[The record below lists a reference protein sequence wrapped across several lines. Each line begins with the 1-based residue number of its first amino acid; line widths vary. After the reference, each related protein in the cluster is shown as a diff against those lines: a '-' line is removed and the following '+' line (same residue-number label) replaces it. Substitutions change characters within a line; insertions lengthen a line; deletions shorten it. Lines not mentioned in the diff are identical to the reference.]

1 MKVKSES
8 EVAQSCPTPSD
19 PTDCSPPGPYI
30 HGIFQARVLEWGA
43 IAFSKEGN
51 ITVIKSTSKSWFPYS
66 PATSIE
72 LSKLYFSNIFLL
84 SWRCW
89 VLGVAWELS
98 VVAQGTQCPDQE
110 LNQGSQHWEGRV
122 LASGPPGKSHLQAF
136 KCGCPE
142 PNPGRASED
151 SLSTGS
157 GAQETPHNS
166 SCQCDRLL
174 LDASLGQ
181 MTGALRKKQEIL
193 WAGLARA
200 GATEDRAQLSL

>member
-1 MKVKSES
+1 M
-8 EVAQSCPTPSD
+8 
-19 PTDCSPPGPYI
+19 
-30 HGIFQARVLEWGA
+30 
-43 IAFSKEGN
+43 
-51 ITVIKSTSKSWFPYS
+51 IKSTSKSWFPYS
-66 PATSIE
+66 PATSIK
-72 LSKLYFSNIFLL
+72 LSKLYLSNIFLL

-98 VVAQGTQCPDQE
+98 VVAQGIQCPDQG
-110 LNQGSQHWEGRV
+110 LNWGSHHWEGRV
-122 LASGPPGKSHLQAF
+122 LASGPPGTSHLQTF
-136 KCGCPE
+136 KCGRPE

-157 GAQETPHNS
+157 GTQEILHNG

-181 MTGALRKKQEIL
+181 VTGALRKKQEIL

-200 GATEDRAQLSL
+200 GATEERVQLSL